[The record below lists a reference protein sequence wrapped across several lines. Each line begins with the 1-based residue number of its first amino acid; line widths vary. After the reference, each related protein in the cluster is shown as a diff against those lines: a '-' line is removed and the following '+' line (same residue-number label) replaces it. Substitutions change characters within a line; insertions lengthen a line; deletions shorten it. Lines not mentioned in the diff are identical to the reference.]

1 MSLQWVFKERE
12 SVREESS
19 LILSSIISYVKIRN
33 WNYLI
38 NKIKFIVNM
47 TIKNILSVTTTIVGK
62 MPRLSEGNFIGI
74 YHD

>member
-12 SVREESS
+12 SIREESS
-19 LILSSIISYVKIRN
+19 LILYSIISHVKIRN
-33 WNYLI
+33 WNYVI

-47 TIKNILSVTTTIVGK
+47 TIKNILSVTTTIAGK

-74 YHD
+74 YH